1 MCIFKYFFMKIK
13 RIIILSIIIIIS
25 FYTYSQDN
33 ERKFKIHTLA
43 FYNLE
48 NLFDTINDI
57 NKEDEKSPIME
68 IKFNRTKIYKQK
80 VSNMARVISEIGF
93 ETSKRPPSIV
103 GICEV
108 ENRAVIEDLISDEKL
123 KKYNYEIVHYE
134 SPDNRGIDV
143 AMIYNKDVF
152 KIENSNSH
160 EVFITDNN
168 SSKRR
173 NTRDQLVVSGYLDGE
188 LMHFIVN
195 HWPSRGADETKR
207 IAAAKVNISIIDSL
221 RKIYEN
227 PKIITMGDFNDDP
240 FDKSIKKI
248 LGAKKKINDVGNK
261 DMYNP
266 FEEILVDKGVGTNAY
281 RDKWQLF
288 DQIILSKPFLKKNY
302 VDFQL
307 YKAGVFNKSYLINKN
322 GKFKGYPFRSFSYGT
337 FTGGYSDHLPPY
349 IFLLK
354 EIK

>member
-1 MCIFKYFFMKIK
+1 MKSFFTFSFMLIMLSNITAQENK
-13 RIIILSIIIIIS
+13 R
-25 FYTYSQDN
+25 N
-33 ERKFKIHTLA
+33 FKIHTVA

-48 NLFDTINDI
+48 NLFDTINDV
-57 NKEDEKSPIME
+57 NKNDEASPIME
-68 IKFNRTKIYKQK
+68 IRFNRGKIYREK
-80 VSNMARVISEIGF
+80 VSNMAEVVSQIGF
-93 ETSKRPPSIV
+93 DVTKRPPSIV

-108 ENRAVIEDLISDEKL
+108 ENRMVVEDLISDEKL
-123 KKYNYEIVHYE
+123 REYNYGIVHYE
-134 SPDNRGIDV
+134 SPDDRGIDV
-143 AMIYNKDVF
+143 GLIYNKDVF
-152 KIENSNSH
+152 KVKNSNSH
-160 EVFITDNN
+160 DVFITDNN

-173 NTRDQLVVSGYLDGE
+173 NTRDQLVVSGHLDGE

-207 IAAAKVNISIIDSL
+207 IAAAEVNNFIIDSL
-221 RKIYEN
+221 RNKYES

-248 LGAKKKINDVGNK
+248 LGAKKNINDIKKN
-261 DMYNP
+261 DLYNP
-266 FEEILVDKGVGTNAY
+266 FETILVDEGVGSNAY

-288 DQIILSKPFLKKNY
+288 DQIILSKPFLDKNY
-302 VDFQL
+302 KDYQL
-307 YKAGVFNKSYLINKN
+307 YKAGVFNKSFLINKK

-349 IFLLK
+349 IYLLK

>member
-1 MCIFKYFFMKIK
+1 MKIRLLFCLLLFSNICLDTIGQESK
-13 RIIILSIIIIIS
+13 R
-25 FYTYSQDN
+25 N
-33 ERKFKIHTLA
+33 FKIHTVA

-48 NLFDTINDI
+48 NLFDTINDV
-57 NKEDEKSPIME
+57 NKNDEASPIME
-68 IKFNRTKIYKQK
+68 IKFNRSKIYKKK
-80 VSNMARVISEIGF
+80 VSNMARVISQIGLQV
-93 ETSKRPPSIV
+93 TKRPPSIV

-108 ENRAVIEDLISDEKL
+108 ENRKVVEDLIANENL
-123 KKYNYEIVHYE
+123 KSHNYGIVHYD

-143 AMIYNKDVF
+143 GMIYNKDVF
-152 KIENSNSH
+152 SVKNSNSH

-173 NTRDQLVVSGYLDGE
+173 NTRDQLVVSGHLDGE

-207 IAAAKVNISIIDSL
+207 IAAAEVNNSIIDSL
-221 RKIYEN
+221 RREYEN

-248 LGAKKKINDVGNK
+248 LGAKKDMNDMTNE
-261 DMYNP
+261 DLYNP
-266 FEEILVDKGVGTNAY
+266 FETILVDEGVGSNAY

-302 VDFQL
+302 KDYQL
-307 YKAGVFNKSYLINKN
+307 YKAGVFNKSFLINKK
-322 GKFKGYPFRSFSYGT
+322 GKFKGYPYRSFSYGT

-349 IFLLK
+349 IYLLK

>member
-1 MCIFKYFFMKIK
+1 MKIRLLFCLLLFSNICLDTIGQETK
-13 RIIILSIIIIIS
+13 R
-25 FYTYSQDN
+25 N
-33 ERKFKIHTLA
+33 FKIHTVA

-48 NLFDTINDI
+48 NLFDTINDV
-57 NKEDEKSPIME
+57 NKNDEASPIME
-68 IKFNRTKIYKQK
+68 IKFNRSKIYKKK
-80 VSNMARVISEIGF
+80 VSNMASVISQIGL
-93 ETSKRPPSIV
+93 EVTKRPPSIV

-108 ENRAVIEDLISDEKL
+108 ENRKVVEDLIADEKL
-123 KKYNYEIVHYE
+123 KSHNYGIVHYD

-143 AMIYNKDVF
+143 GMIYNKDVF
-152 KIENSNSH
+152 SVKNSNSH
-160 EVFITDNN
+160 EVYITDNN

-173 NTRDQLVVSGYLDGE
+173 NTRDQLVVSGHLEGE

-207 IAAAKVNISIIDSL
+207 IAAAEVNNSIIDSL
-221 RKIYEN
+221 REKYEN

-248 LGAKKKINDVGNK
+248 LGAKKYMNDMTDK
-261 DMYNP
+261 DLYNP
-266 FEEILVDKGVGTNAY
+266 FETILVDEGVGSNAY

-288 DQIILSKPFLKKNY
+288 DQIILSKPFLDKNY
-302 VDFQL
+302 KDYQL
-307 YKAGVFNKSYLINKN
+307 YRAGVFNKSFLINKK
-322 GKFKGYPFRSFSYGT
+322 GKFKGYPYRSFSYGT

-349 IFLLK
+349 IYLLK

>member
-1 MCIFKYFFMKIK
+1 MKMKSFFTLSFMLLILLNLTAQENK
-13 RIIILSIIIIIS
+13 R
-25 FYTYSQDN
+25 N
-33 ERKFKIHTLA
+33 FKIHTVA

-48 NLFDTINDI
+48 NLFDTINDV
-57 NKEDEKSPIME
+57 NKNDEASPIME
-68 IKFNRTKIYKQK
+68 IRFNRGKIYREK
-80 VSNMARVISEIGF
+80 VSNMAEVVSQIGYDV
-93 ETSKRPPSIV
+93 TKRPPSIL

-108 ENRAVIEDLISDEKL
+108 ENRTVVEDLISDEKL
-123 KKYNYEIVHYE
+123 RKYNYGIVHYE
-134 SPDNRGIDV
+134 SPDDRGIDV
-143 AMIYNKDVF
+143 GLIYNKDVF
-152 KIENSNSH
+152 KVKNSSSH
-160 EVFITDNN
+160 DVFITGNN

-207 IAAAKVNISIIDSL
+207 IAAAEVNNFIIDSL
-221 RKIYEN
+221 RNKYES

-248 LGAKKKINDVGNK
+248 LGAKKNISDVKIN

-266 FEEILVDKGVGTNAY
+266 FETILVDEGVGSNAY

-288 DQIILSKPFLKKNY
+288 DQIILSKPFLDKNY
-302 VDFQL
+302 KDYQL
-307 YKAGVFNKSYLINKN
+307 YKAGVFNKSFLINKK

-349 IFLLK
+349 IYLLK

>member
-1 MCIFKYFFMKIK
+1 MKIK
-13 RIIILSIIIIIS
+13 SFFTSSFMLLILLNI
-25 FYTYSQDN
+25 TAQEN
-33 ERKFKIHTLA
+33 KRNFKIHTVA

-48 NLFDTINDI
+48 NLFDTINDV
-57 NKEDEKSPIME
+57 NKNDEASPIME
-68 IKFNRTKIYKQK
+68 IRFNRGKIYREK
-80 VSNMARVISEIGF
+80 VSNMAEVVSQIGF
-93 ETSKRPPSIV
+93 DITKRPPSIL

-108 ENRAVIEDLISDEKL
+108 ENRMVVEDLISDEKL
-123 KKYNYEIVHYE
+123 KKYNYGIVHYE
-134 SPDNRGIDV
+134 SPDDRGIDV
-143 AMIYNKDVF
+143 GLIYNKDVF
-152 KIENSNSH
+152 KVKNSSSH
-160 EVFITDNN
+160 DVFITGNN

-207 IAAAKVNISIIDSL
+207 IAAAEVNNFIIDSL
-221 RKIYEN
+221 RNKYDS

-248 LGAKKKINDVGNK
+248 LGAKKNINDVEKN

-266 FEEILVDKGVGTNAY
+266 FETILVDEGVGSNAY

-288 DQIILSKPFLKKNY
+288 DQIILSKPFLNKNY
-302 VDFQL
+302 KDYQL
-307 YKAGVFNKSYLINKN
+307 YKAGIFNKSFLINKK

-349 IFLLK
+349 VYLLK

>member
-1 MCIFKYFFMKIK
+1 MKMKYFFTFSFMLIMLSNITAQENK
-13 RIIILSIIIIIS
+13 R
-25 FYTYSQDN
+25 N
-33 ERKFKIHTLA
+33 FKIHTVA

-48 NLFDTINDI
+48 NLFDTINDV
-57 NKEDEKSPIME
+57 NKNDEASPIME
-68 IKFNRTKIYKQK
+68 IRFNRGKIYREK
-80 VSNMARVISEIGF
+80 VSNMAEVVSQIGF
-93 ETSKRPPSIV
+93 DVTKRPPSIV

-108 ENRAVIEDLISDEKL
+108 ENRMVVEDLISDEKL
-123 KKYNYEIVHYE
+123 REYNYGIVHYE
-134 SPDNRGIDV
+134 SPDDRGIDV
-143 AMIYNKDVF
+143 GLIYNKDVF
-152 KIENSNSH
+152 KVKNSNSH
-160 EVFITDNN
+160 DVFITDNN

-173 NTRDQLVVSGYLDGE
+173 NTRDQLVVSGHLDGE

-207 IAAAKVNISIIDSL
+207 IAAAEVNNFIIDSL
-221 RKIYEN
+221 RNKYES

-248 LGAKKKINDVGNK
+248 LGAKKNINDIKKN
-261 DMYNP
+261 DLYNP
-266 FEEILVDKGVGTNAY
+266 FETILVDEGVGSNAY

-288 DQIILSKPFLKKNY
+288 DQIILSKPFLDKNY
-302 VDFQL
+302 KDYQL
-307 YKAGVFNKSYLINKN
+307 YKAGVFNKSFLINKK

-349 IFLLK
+349 IYLLK

>member
-1 MCIFKYFFMKIK
+1 MKIRLLFCLILFSNICLESIGQENK
-13 RIIILSIIIIIS
+13 R
-25 FYTYSQDN
+25 N
-33 ERKFKIHTLA
+33 FKIHTVA

-48 NLFDTINDI
+48 NLFDTINDV
-57 NKEDEKSPIME
+57 NKNDEASPIME
-68 IKFNRTKIYKQK
+68 IKFNRSEIYKKK
-80 VSNMARVISEIGF
+80 VSNMARVISQIGL
-93 ETSKRPPSIV
+93 EVTKRPPSIV

-108 ENRAVIEDLISDEKL
+108 ENRKVVEDLIADEKL
-123 KKYNYEIVHYE
+123 KSHNYGIVHYD

-143 AMIYNKDVF
+143 GMIYNKDVF
-152 KIENSNSH
+152 TVKNSSSH
-160 EVFITDNN
+160 DVFITGNN

-173 NTRDQLVVSGYLDGE
+173 NTRDQLVVSGHLDGE

-195 HWPSRGADETKR
+195 HWPSRGADEKKR
-207 IAAAKVNISIIDSL
+207 IAAAEVNNSIIDSL
-221 RKIYEN
+221 RGKYEN

-248 LGAKKKINDVGNK
+248 LGAKKNVSDVEKN

-266 FEEILVDKGVGTNAY
+266 FETILVDEGVGSNAY

-288 DQIILSKPFLKKNY
+288 DQIIMSKPFLDKNY
-302 VDFQL
+302 KDYQL
-307 YKAGVFNKSYLINKN
+307 YKAGVFNKSFLINKK
-322 GKFKGYPFRSFSYGT
+322 GKYKGYPYRSFSYGT

-349 IFLLK
+349 IYLLK

>member
-1 MCIFKYFFMKIK
+1 MKMKSFFTLSFMLLILLNITAQENK
-13 RIIILSIIIIIS
+13 R
-25 FYTYSQDN
+25 N
-33 ERKFKIHTLA
+33 FKIHTVA

-48 NLFDTINDI
+48 NLFDTINDV
-57 NKEDEKSPIME
+57 NKNDEASPIME
-68 IKFNRTKIYKQK
+68 IRFNRGKIYREK
-80 VSNMARVISEIGF
+80 VSNMAEVISQIGF
-93 ETSKRPPSIV
+93 EVTKRPPSIL

-108 ENRAVIEDLISDEKL
+108 ENRTVVEDLISDKKL
-123 KKYNYEIVHYE
+123 GKFNYGIVHYE
-134 SPDNRGIDV
+134 SPDDRGIDV
-143 AMIYNKDVF
+143 GLIYNKDVF
-152 KIENSNSH
+152 KVKNSSSH
-160 EVFITDNN
+160 DVFITGNN

-207 IAAAKVNISIIDSL
+207 IAAAEVNNFIIDSL
-221 RKIYEN
+221 RNKYES

-248 LGAKKKINDVGNK
+248 LGAKKNISDVKIN

-266 FEEILVDKGVGTNAY
+266 FETILVDEGVGSNAY

-288 DQIILSKPFLKKNY
+288 DQIILSKSFLDKNY
-302 VDFQL
+302 KDYQL
-307 YKAGVFNKSYLINKN
+307 YKAGVFNKSFLINKK

-349 IFLLK
+349 IYLLK

>member
-1 MCIFKYFFMKIK
+1 MKMKTFFTLSFMLLILINVTAQENK
-13 RIIILSIIIIIS
+13 R
-25 FYTYSQDN
+25 N
-33 ERKFKIHTLA
+33 FKIHTVA

-48 NLFDTINDI
+48 NLFDTINDV
-57 NKEDEKSPIME
+57 NKNDEASPIME
-68 IKFNRTKIYKQK
+68 IRFNRGKIYREK
-80 VSNMARVISEIGF
+80 VSNMAEVVSQIGF
-93 ETSKRPPSIV
+93 DITKRPPSIL

-108 ENRAVIEDLISDEKL
+108 ENRMVVEDLISDEKL
-123 KKYNYEIVHYE
+123 KKYNYGIVHYE
-134 SPDNRGIDV
+134 SPDDRGIDV
-143 AMIYNKDVF
+143 GLIYNKDVF
-152 KIENSNSH
+152 KVKNSSSH
-160 EVFITDNN
+160 DVFITGNN

-207 IAAAKVNISIIDSL
+207 IAAAEVNNFIIDSL
-221 RKIYEN
+221 RNKYDS

-248 LGAKKKINDVGNK
+248 LGAKKNINDVKKN
-261 DMYNP
+261 DLYNP
-266 FEEILVDKGVGTNAY
+266 FETILVDEGVGSNAY

-288 DQIILSKPFLKKNY
+288 DQIILSKPFLDKDYKDY
-302 VDFQL
+302 QL
-307 YKAGVFNKSYLINKN
+307 YKAGVFNKSFLINKK

-349 IFLLK
+349 IYLLK
-354 EIK
+354 EIN

>member
-1 MCIFKYFFMKIK
+1 MKIRLLFCLLLFSTICLDTIGQESK
-13 RIIILSIIIIIS
+13 R
-25 FYTYSQDN
+25 N
-33 ERKFKIHTLA
+33 FKIHTVA

-48 NLFDTINDI
+48 NLFDTINDV
-57 NKEDEKSPIME
+57 NKNDEASPIME
-68 IKFNRTKIYKQK
+68 IKFNRSKIYKKK
-80 VSNMARVISEIGF
+80 VSNMARVISQIGL
-93 ETSKRPPSIV
+93 EVTKRPPSIV

-108 ENRAVIEDLISDEKL
+108 ENRKVVEDLIANENL
-123 KKYNYEIVHYE
+123 KSHNYGIVHYD

-143 AMIYNKDVF
+143 GMIYNRDVF
-152 KIENSNSH
+152 SVKNSNSH
-160 EVFITDNN
+160 VVFITDNN

-173 NTRDQLVVSGYLDGE
+173 NTRDQLVVSGHLDGE

-207 IAAAKVNISIIDSL
+207 IAAAEVNNSIIDSL
-221 RKIYEN
+221 RREYEN

-248 LGAKKKINDVGNK
+248 LGAKKDMNDMTNE
-261 DMYNP
+261 DLYNP
-266 FEEILVDKGVGTNAY
+266 FETILVDEGVGSNAY

-302 VDFQL
+302 KDYQL
-307 YKAGVFNKSYLINKN
+307 YKAGVFNKSFLINKK
-322 GKFKGYPFRSFSYGT
+322 GKFKGYPYRSFSYGT

-349 IFLLK
+349 IYLLK

>member
-1 MCIFKYFFMKIK
+1 MKMKSFFTLSFMLLILLNLTAQENK
-13 RIIILSIIIIIS
+13 R
-25 FYTYSQDN
+25 N
-33 ERKFKIHTLA
+33 FKIHTVA

-48 NLFDTINDI
+48 NLFDTINDV
-57 NKEDEKSPIME
+57 NKNDEASPIME
-68 IKFNRTKIYKQK
+68 IRFNRGKIYREK
-80 VSNMARVISEIGF
+80 VSNMAEVVSQIGF
-93 ETSKRPPSIV
+93 DVTKRPPSIV

-108 ENRAVIEDLISDEKL
+108 ENRMVVEDLISDEKL
-123 KKYNYEIVHYE
+123 KKYNYGIVHYE
-134 SPDNRGIDV
+134 SPDDRGIDV
-143 AMIYNKDVF
+143 GLIYNKDVF
-152 KIENSNSH
+152 KVKNSNSH
-160 EVFITDNN
+160 DVFITGNN

-173 NTRDQLVVSGYLDGE
+173 NTRDQLVVSGHLDGE

-207 IAAAKVNISIIDSL
+207 IAAAEVNNLIIDSL
-221 RKIYEN
+221 RSKYES

-248 LGAKKKINDVGNK
+248 LGAKKNISDVKINDL
-261 DMYNP
+261 YNP
-266 FEEILVDKGVGTNAY
+266 FETILVDEGVGSNAY

-288 DQIILSKPFLKKNY
+288 DQIILSKPFLDKNY
-302 VDFQL
+302 KDYQL
-307 YKAGVFNKSYLINKN
+307 YKAGVFNKSFLINKK

-349 IFLLK
+349 IYLLK

>member
-1 MCIFKYFFMKIK
+1 MLLNVKAQENK
-13 RIIILSIIIIIS
+13 R
-25 FYTYSQDN
+25 N
-33 ERKFKIHTLA
+33 FKIYTVA

-48 NLFDTINDI
+48 NLFDTINDE
-57 NKEDEKSPIME
+57 NKNDEASPIME
-68 IKFNRTKIYKQK
+68 IRFNRGKIYREK
-80 VSNMARVISEIGF
+80 VSNMANVISQIGF
-93 ETSKRPPSIV
+93 DVTKRPPSIL

-108 ENRAVIEDLISDEKL
+108 ENRMVVEDLISDEKL
-123 KKYNYEIVHYE
+123 RKYNYGIVHYE
-134 SPDNRGIDV
+134 SPDDRGIDV
-143 AMIYNKDVF
+143 GLIYNKDVF
-152 KIENSNSH
+152 KVKNSNSH
-160 EVFITDNN
+160 DVFITGNN

-207 IAAAKVNISIIDSL
+207 IAAAEVNNFIIDSL
-221 RKIYEN
+221 RNKYES

-248 LGAKKKINDVGNK
+248 LGAKKNINDVKKN
-261 DMYNP
+261 DLYNP
-266 FEEILVDKGVGTNAY
+266 FETILVDEGVGSNAY

-288 DQIILSKPFLKKNY
+288 DQIILSEPFLDKNY
-302 VDFQL
+302 KDYQL
-307 YKAGVFNKSYLINKN
+307 YKAGVFNKSFLINKK

-349 IFLLK
+349 IYLLK

>member
-1 MCIFKYFFMKIK
+1 MLLNVTAQENK
-13 RIIILSIIIIIS
+13 R
-25 FYTYSQDN
+25 N
-33 ERKFKIHTLA
+33 FKIHTVA

-48 NLFDTINDI
+48 NLFDTINDE
-57 NKEDEKSPIME
+57 NKNDEASPIME
-68 IKFNRTKIYKQK
+68 IRFNRGKIYREK
-80 VSNMARVISEIGF
+80 VSNMANVISQIGF
-93 ETSKRPPSIV
+93 DVTKRPPSIL

-108 ENRAVIEDLISDEKL
+108 ENRMVVEDLISDEKL
-123 KKYNYEIVHYE
+123 RKYNYGIVHYE
-134 SPDNRGIDV
+134 SPDDRGIDV
-143 AMIYNKDVF
+143 GLIYNKDVF
-152 KIENSNSH
+152 KVKNSNSH
-160 EVFITDNN
+160 DVFITGNN

-207 IAAAKVNISIIDSL
+207 IAAAEVNNFIIDSL
-221 RKIYEN
+221 RSKYEN

-248 LGAKKKINDVGNK
+248 LGAKKNINDVKKN

-266 FEEILVDKGVGTNAY
+266 FETILVDEGVGSNAY

-288 DQIILSKPFLKKNY
+288 DQIILSKPFLNKNY
-302 VDFQL
+302 KDYQL
-307 YKAGVFNKSYLINKN
+307 YKAGVFNKSFLINKK

-349 IFLLK
+349 IYLLK

>member
-1 MCIFKYFFMKIK
+1 MKIK
-13 RIIILSIIIIIS
+13 S
-25 FYTYSQDN
+25 FFTFSFMLLMLLNVKAQEN
-33 ERKFKIHTLA
+33 KRNFKIHTVA

-48 NLFDTINDI
+48 NLFDTINDE
-57 NKEDEKSPIME
+57 NKNDEASPIME
-68 IKFNRTKIYKQK
+68 IRFNRGKIYREK
-80 VSNMARVISEIGF
+80 VSNMANVISQIGF
-93 ETSKRPPSIV
+93 DVTKRPPSIL

-108 ENRAVIEDLISDEKL
+108 ENRMVVEDLISDEKL
-123 KKYNYEIVHYE
+123 RKYNYGIVHYE
-134 SPDNRGIDV
+134 SPDDRGIDV
-143 AMIYNKDVF
+143 GLIYNKDVF
-152 KIENSNSH
+152 KVKNSNSH
-160 EVFITDNN
+160 DVFITGNN

-207 IAAAKVNISIIDSL
+207 IAAAEVNNFIIDSL
-221 RKIYEN
+221 MSKYEN

-248 LGAKKKINDVGNK
+248 LGAKKNINDVKKN

-266 FEEILVDKGVGTNAY
+266 FETILVDEGVGSNAY

-288 DQIILSKPFLKKNY
+288 DQIILSKPFLDKNY
-302 VDFQL
+302 KDYQL
-307 YKAGVFNKSYLINKN
+307 YKAGVFNKSFLINKK

-349 IFLLK
+349 IYLLK

>member
-1 MCIFKYFFMKIK
+1 MKIK
-13 RIIILSIIIIIS
+13 S
-25 FYTYSQDN
+25 FFTFSFMLLMLLNVTAQEN
-33 ERKFKIHTLA
+33 KRNFKIHTVA

-48 NLFDTINDI
+48 NLFDTINDV
-57 NKEDEKSPIME
+57 NKNDEASPIME
-68 IKFNRTKIYKQK
+68 IRFNRGKIYREK
-80 VSNMARVISEIGF
+80 VSNMAEVVSQIGF
-93 ETSKRPPSIV
+93 DVTKRPPSIL

-108 ENRAVIEDLISDEKL
+108 ENRMVVEDLISDEKL
-123 KKYNYEIVHYE
+123 KKYNYGIVHYE
-134 SPDNRGIDV
+134 SPDDRGIDV
-143 AMIYNKDVF
+143 GLIYNKDVF
-152 KIENSNSH
+152 KVKNSSSH
-160 EVFITDNN
+160 DVFITGNN

-207 IAAAKVNISIIDSL
+207 IAAAEVNNFIIDSL
-221 RKIYEN
+221 RNKYDS

-248 LGAKKKINDVGNK
+248 LGAKKNINDVKKN

-266 FEEILVDKGVGTNAY
+266 FETILVDEGVGSNAY

-288 DQIILSKPFLKKNY
+288 DQIILSKPFLDKNY
-302 VDFQL
+302 KDYQL
-307 YKAGVFNKSYLINKN
+307 YKAGVFNKSFLINKK

-349 IFLLK
+349 IYLLK

>member
-1 MCIFKYFFMKIK
+1 MKMKYFFTFSFMLLLLLNLTAQENK
-13 RIIILSIIIIIS
+13 R
-25 FYTYSQDN
+25 N
-33 ERKFKIHTLA
+33 FKIHTVA

-48 NLFDTINDI
+48 NLFDTINDV
-57 NKEDEKSPIME
+57 NKNDEASPIME
-68 IKFNRTKIYKQK
+68 IRFNRGKIYREK
-80 VSNMARVISEIGF
+80 VSNMAEVVSQIGF
-93 ETSKRPPSIV
+93 DITKRPPSIL

-108 ENRAVIEDLISDEKL
+108 ENRMVIEDLISDEKL
-123 KKYNYEIVHYE
+123 RKYNYGIVHYE
-134 SPDNRGIDV
+134 SPDDRGIDV
-143 AMIYNKDVF
+143 GLIYNKDVF
-152 KIENSNSH
+152 KVKNSSSH
-160 EVFITDNN
+160 DVFITGNN

-207 IAAAKVNISIIDSL
+207 IAAAEVNNFIIDSL
-221 RKIYEN
+221 RNKYDN

-248 LGAKKKINDVGNK
+248 LGAKKNISDVKRN

-266 FEEILVDKGVGTNAY
+266 FETILVDKGVGTNAY

-288 DQIILSKPFLKKNY
+288 DQIILSKPFLDKTYKEY
-302 VDFQL
+302 QL
-307 YKAGVFNKSYLINKN
+307 YKAGVFNKSFLINKK

-349 IFLLK
+349 IYLLK

>member
-1 MCIFKYFFMKIK
+1 MKMKSFFTLSFMLLILLKITAQENK
-13 RIIILSIIIIIS
+13 R
-25 FYTYSQDN
+25 N
-33 ERKFKIHTLA
+33 FKIHTVA

-48 NLFDTINDI
+48 NLFDTINDV
-57 NKEDEKSPIME
+57 NKNDEASPIME
-68 IKFNRTKIYKQK
+68 IRFNRGKIYREK
-80 VSNMARVISEIGF
+80 VSNMAEVISQIGF
-93 ETSKRPPSIV
+93 EVTKRPPSIL

-108 ENRAVIEDLISDEKL
+108 ENRTVVEDLISDKKL
-123 KKYNYEIVHYE
+123 GKFNYGIVHYE
-134 SPDNRGIDV
+134 SPDDRGIDV
-143 AMIYNKDVF
+143 GLIYNKDVF
-152 KIENSNSH
+152 KVKNSSSH
-160 EVFITDNN
+160 DVFITGNN

-207 IAAAKVNISIIDSL
+207 IAAAEVNNFIIDSL
-221 RKIYEN
+221 RNKYES

-248 LGAKKKINDVGNK
+248 LGAKKNISDVKIN

-266 FEEILVDKGVGTNAY
+266 FETILVDEGVGSNAY

-288 DQIILSKPFLKKNY
+288 DQIILSKPFLDKNY
-302 VDFQL
+302 KDYQL
-307 YKAGVFNKSYLINKN
+307 YKAGVFNKSFLINKK

-349 IFLLK
+349 IYLLK

>member
-1 MCIFKYFFMKIK
+1 MKIRLLFCLLLFSNICLDTIGQESK
-13 RIIILSIIIIIS
+13 R
-25 FYTYSQDN
+25 N
-33 ERKFKIHTLA
+33 FKIHTVA

-48 NLFDTINDI
+48 NLFDTINDV
-57 NKEDEKSPIME
+57 NKNDEASPIME
-68 IKFNRTKIYKQK
+68 IKFNRSKIYKKK
-80 VSNMARVISEIGF
+80 VSNMAKVISQIGL
-93 ETSKRPPSIV
+93 EVTKRPPSIV

-108 ENRAVIEDLISDEKL
+108 ENRMVVEDLIDNENL
-123 KKYNYEIVHYE
+123 KSHNYGIVHYD

-143 AMIYNKDVF
+143 GMIYNKDVF
-152 KIENSNSH
+152 SVKNSNSH

-173 NTRDQLVVSGYLDGE
+173 NTRDQLVVSGHLDGE

-207 IAAAKVNISIIDSL
+207 IAAAEVNNSIIDSL
-221 RKIYEN
+221 RREYEN

-248 LGAKKKINDVGNK
+248 LGAKKDMNDMTNE
-261 DMYNP
+261 DLYNP
-266 FEEILVDKGVGTNAY
+266 FETILVDEGVGSNAY

-302 VDFQL
+302 KDYQL
-307 YKAGVFNKSYLINKN
+307 YKAGVFNKSFLINKK
-322 GKFKGYPFRSFSYGT
+322 GKFKGYPYRSFSYGT

-349 IFLLK
+349 IYLLK

>member
-1 MCIFKYFFMKIK
+1 MKMKSFFTLSFMLLMLLNQTAQENK
-13 RIIILSIIIIIS
+13 R
-25 FYTYSQDN
+25 N
-33 ERKFKIHTLA
+33 FKIHTVA

-48 NLFDTINDI
+48 NLFDTINDV
-57 NKEDEKSPIME
+57 NKNDEASPIME
-68 IKFNRTKIYKQK
+68 IRFNRGKIYREK
-80 VSNMARVISEIGF
+80 VSNMAEVVSQIGF
-93 ETSKRPPSIV
+93 DITKRPPSIL

-108 ENRAVIEDLISDEKL
+108 ENRMVVEDLISDEKL
-123 KKYNYEIVHYE
+123 KKYNYGIVHYE
-134 SPDNRGIDV
+134 SPDDRGIDV
-143 AMIYNKDVF
+143 GLIYNKDVF
-152 KIENSNSH
+152 KVKNSSSH
-160 EVFITDNN
+160 DVFITGNN

-207 IAAAKVNISIIDSL
+207 IAAAEVNNLIIDSL
-221 RKIYEN
+221 RNKYEN

-248 LGAKKKINDVGNK
+248 LGAKKNINDVKKN

-266 FEEILVDKGVGTNAY
+266 FETILVDEGVGSNAY

-288 DQIILSKPFLKKNY
+288 DQIILSKPFLDKNY
-302 VDFQL
+302 KDYQL
-307 YKAGVFNKSYLINKN
+307 YKAGVFNKSFLINKK

-349 IFLLK
+349 IYLLK

>member
-1 MCIFKYFFMKIK
+1 MLLILLNITAQENK
-13 RIIILSIIIIIS
+13 R
-25 FYTYSQDN
+25 N
-33 ERKFKIHTLA
+33 FKIHTVA

-48 NLFDTINDI
+48 NLFDTINDV
-57 NKEDEKSPIME
+57 NKNDEASPIME
-68 IKFNRTKIYKQK
+68 IRFNRGKIYREK
-80 VSNMARVISEIGF
+80 VSNMAEVVSQIGYDV
-93 ETSKRPPSIV
+93 TKRPPSIL

-108 ENRAVIEDLISDEKL
+108 ENRTVVEDLISDEKL
-123 KKYNYEIVHYE
+123 RKYNYGIVHYE
-134 SPDNRGIDV
+134 SPDDRGIDV
-143 AMIYNKDVF
+143 GLIYNKDVF
-152 KIENSNSH
+152 KVKNSSSH
-160 EVFITDNN
+160 DVFITGNN

-173 NTRDQLVVSGYLDGE
+173 NTRDQLVVSGHLDGE

-207 IAAAKVNISIIDSL
+207 IAAAEVNNFIIDSL
-221 RKIYEN
+221 RNKYES

-248 LGAKKKINDVGNK
+248 LGAKKNISDVKINDL
-261 DMYNP
+261 YNP
-266 FEEILVDKGVGTNAY
+266 FETILVDEGVGSNAY

-288 DQIILSKPFLKKNY
+288 DQIILSKPFLDKNY
-302 VDFQL
+302 KDYQL
-307 YKAGVFNKSYLINKN
+307 YKAGVFNKSFLINKK

-349 IFLLK
+349 IYLLK

>member
-1 MCIFKYFFMKIK
+1 MKMKSFFTLSFMLLILLNITAQENK
-13 RIIILSIIIIIS
+13 R
-25 FYTYSQDN
+25 N
-33 ERKFKIHTLA
+33 FKIHTVA

-48 NLFDTINDI
+48 NLFDTINDV
-57 NKEDEKSPIME
+57 NKNDEASPIME
-68 IKFNRTKIYKQK
+68 IRFNRGKIYREK
-80 VSNMARVISEIGF
+80 VSNMAEVISQIGF
-93 ETSKRPPSIV
+93 EVTKRPPSIL

-108 ENRAVIEDLISDEKL
+108 ENRTVVEDLILDKKL
-123 KKYNYEIVHYE
+123 GKYNYGIVHYE
-134 SPDNRGIDV
+134 SPDDRGIDV
-143 AMIYNKDVF
+143 GLIYNKDVF
-152 KIENSNSH
+152 KVKNSSSH
-160 EVFITDNN
+160 DVFITGNN

-207 IAAAKVNISIIDSL
+207 IAAAEVNNFIIDSL
-221 RKIYEN
+221 RNKYES

-248 LGAKKKINDVGNK
+248 LGAKKNISDVKIN

-266 FEEILVDKGVGTNAY
+266 FETILVDEGVGSNAY

-288 DQIILSKPFLKKNY
+288 DQIILSKPFLDKNY
-302 VDFQL
+302 KDYQL
-307 YKAGVFNKSYLINKN
+307 YKAGVFNKSFLINKK

-349 IFLLK
+349 IYLLK

>member
-1 MCIFKYFFMKIK
+1 MKSFFTLSFMLLTLFNVTAQENK
-13 RIIILSIIIIIS
+13 R
-25 FYTYSQDN
+25 N
-33 ERKFKIHTLA
+33 FKIHTVA

-48 NLFDTINDI
+48 NLFDTINDV
-57 NKEDEKSPIME
+57 NKNDEASPIME
-68 IKFNRTKIYKQK
+68 IRFNRGKIYREK
-80 VSNMARVISEIGF
+80 VSNMAEVVSQIGF
-93 ETSKRPPSIV
+93 DVTKRPPSIL

-108 ENRAVIEDLISDEKL
+108 ENRMVVEDLISDEKL
-123 KKYNYEIVHYE
+123 KKYNYGIVHYE
-134 SPDNRGIDV
+134 SPDDRGIDV
-143 AMIYNKDVF
+143 GLIYNKDVF
-152 KIENSNSH
+152 KVKNSSSH
-160 EVFITDNN
+160 DVFITGNN

-207 IAAAKVNISIIDSL
+207 IAAAEVNNLIIDSL
-221 RKIYEN
+221 RNKYEN

-248 LGAKKKINDVGNK
+248 LGAKKNVSDVEKN

-266 FEEILVDKGVGTNAY
+266 FETILVDEGVGSNAY

-288 DQIILSKPFLKKNY
+288 DQIILSKPFLDKNY
-302 VDFQL
+302 KDYQL
-307 YKAGVFNKSYLINKN
+307 YKAGVFNKSFLINKK

-349 IFLLK
+349 IYLLK

>member
-1 MCIFKYFFMKIK
+1 MKIK
-13 RIIILSIIIIIS
+13 SFFTSSFMLLILLNI
-25 FYTYSQDN
+25 TAQEN
-33 ERKFKIHTLA
+33 KRNFKIHTVA

-48 NLFDTINDI
+48 NLFDTINDV
-57 NKEDEKSPIME
+57 NKNDEASPIME
-68 IKFNRTKIYKQK
+68 IRFNRGKIYREK
-80 VSNMARVISEIGF
+80 VSNMAEVVSQIGF
-93 ETSKRPPSIV
+93 DITKRPPSIL

-108 ENRAVIEDLISDEKL
+108 ENRMVVEDLISDEKL
-123 KKYNYEIVHYE
+123 KKYNYGIVHYE
-134 SPDNRGIDV
+134 SPDDRGIDV
-143 AMIYNKDVF
+143 GLIYNKDVF
-152 KIENSNSH
+152 KVKNSSSH
-160 EVFITDNN
+160 DVFITGNN

-207 IAAAKVNISIIDSL
+207 IAAAEVNNFIIDSL
-221 RKIYEN
+221 RNKYDS

-248 LGAKKKINDVGNK
+248 LGAKKNINDVKKN
-261 DMYNP
+261 DLYNP
-266 FEEILVDKGVGTNAY
+266 FETILVDDGVGSNAY

-288 DQIILSKPFLKKNY
+288 DQIILSKPFLDKDYKDY
-302 VDFQL
+302 QL
-307 YKAGVFNKSYLINKN
+307 YKAGVFNKSFLINKK

-349 IFLLK
+349 IYLLK